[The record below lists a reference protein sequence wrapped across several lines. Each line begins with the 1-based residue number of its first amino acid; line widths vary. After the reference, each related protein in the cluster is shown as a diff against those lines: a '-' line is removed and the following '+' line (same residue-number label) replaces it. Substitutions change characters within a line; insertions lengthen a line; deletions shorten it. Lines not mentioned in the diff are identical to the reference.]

1 MTVPLAS
8 IIKPDPKALA
18 FLFCGVPN
26 SLNMS
31 SKGEPGGN
39 SNGNGFPLV
48 TTVWVVEIFTTEG
61 INLSARSAK
70 ELGGF
75 DAFKE
80 KFKFIIK
87 KEKNTVFKNLC
98 FILAFKIPYD

>member
-1 MTVPLAS
+1 MTIPLAS

-39 SNGNGFPLV
+39 SNGSGFPLV

-70 ELGGF
+70 ELGVF

-80 KFKFIIK
+80 KLSLLLKM
-87 KEKNTVFKNLC
+87 KELMFL
-98 FILAFKIPYD
+98 KIYISF